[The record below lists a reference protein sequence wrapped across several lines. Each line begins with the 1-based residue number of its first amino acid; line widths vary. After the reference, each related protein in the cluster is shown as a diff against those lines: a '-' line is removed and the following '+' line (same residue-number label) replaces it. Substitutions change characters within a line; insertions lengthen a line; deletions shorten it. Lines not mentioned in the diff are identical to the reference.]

1 MSIYVPFRRSV
12 FCPRL
17 SMLFVLGATLLLAS
31 CANVTPA
38 PVSESTS
45 TGNEAFTPFTQ
56 IMQQGDARANT
67 VVTTVGY
74 AYADDAGVRL
84 VDTLSFSAGPTP
96 QPLAP
101 PQQQL
106 WIGNPPPNQ
115 LVPLLRT
122 AGTARVAPVRTR
134 GTFAG
139 PGQFG
144 PQGNYQYKLND
155 PNFDLLVPQDVTFE
169 TLFASGTMYE
179 NRFVR
184 IVGTLFVQG
193 SSGLLVEKTD
203 ANGVPAS
210 GARQVKLSTPV
221 RDTAL
226 LARLHQARDQNVH
239 FGAVQV
245 EGFWRDGALLPLAL
259 FPTS

>member
-1 MSIYVPFRRSV
+1 
-12 FCPRL
+12 
-17 SMLFVLGATLLLAS
+17 MLTS
-31 CANVTPA
+31 CMNVAPA
-38 PVSESTS
+38 PVPMPTN
-45 TGNEAFTPFTQ
+45 TGAEAFTPLMQ

-67 VVTTVGY
+67 LVTTVGY

-106 WIGNPPPNQ
+106 WLGSTSSDQ
-115 LVPLLRT
+115 LAVLLRT
-122 AGTARVAPVRTR
+122 AGTARVAPVRAR
-134 GTFAG
+134 GTLQG
-139 PGQFG
+139 PAQFG
-144 PQGNYQYKLND
+144 PQGNHQYQLNN
-155 PNFDLLVPQDVTFE
+155 PHFDLLVPQDVTFE
-169 TLFASGTMYE
+169 TLFKNDTIYE

-184 IVGTLFVQG
+184 IVGALFVQG
-193 SSGLLVEKTD
+193 SSGLLVEKVD
-203 ANGVPAS
+203 ANGVPAP
-210 GARQVKLSTPV
+210 GARQLKLSTPV

-239 FGAVQV
+239 FGSVQI
-245 EGFWRDGALLPLAL
+245 EGFWRNGALLPLAL